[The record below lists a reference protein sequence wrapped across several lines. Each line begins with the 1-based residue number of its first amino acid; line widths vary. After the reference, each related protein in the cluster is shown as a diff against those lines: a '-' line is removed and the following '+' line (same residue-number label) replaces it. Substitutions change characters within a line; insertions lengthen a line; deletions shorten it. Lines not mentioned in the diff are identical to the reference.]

1 MAVSLTLFFIT
12 LGVMLIFPV
21 IMRFFENVFLKM
33 ILYVIFS
40 GGLVVMLGIDAAIV
54 APLMLL
60 TVYFASMAV
69 ADPRVMRAAIYLL
82 MAMVL
87 LGFIYIF
94 LNSEILM
101 ALHISVYGGGI
112 AILIL
117 FAAVLIE
124 ENTTIID
131 EQTMRTGYLITVIL
145 AFTMGILTFRGRPEA
160 LTTTTIAS
168 LDDGF
173 ALVNDFS
180 VFLWTTYNHVIPFL
194 AMLIL
199 GALIGAVRLALTDK
213 EVINELGVETEEVSS

>member
-1 MAVSLTLFFIT
+1 MAVTLTLFFIT
-12 LGVMLIFPV
+12 LAVMLIFPV
-21 IMRFFENVFLKM
+21 IMRFFDNVFIKM
-33 ILYVIFS
+33 TLYVLTS
-40 GGLVVMLGIDAAIV
+40 GILVVLLGIDAAII

-69 ADPRVMRAAIYLL
+69 VDPRVMRAAIYLL
-82 MAMVL
+82 MAMIL
-87 LGFIYIF
+87 LGFTYVF

-124 ENTTIID
+124 ENTSIID
-131 EQTMRTGYLITVIL
+131 EQTQRTGYLITVLL
-145 AFTMGILTFRGRPEA
+145 AFTMGILSFRGTPEA
-160 LTTTTIAS
+160 LTTTTIAN

-173 ALVNDFS
+173 TLVEDFS

-213 EVINELGVETEEVSS
+213 EVINELGTETEEATS